1 MPRVLV
7 LPFMLHNAPGP
18 YRDALEAAGLEVV
31 YPLDGAA
38 ALADPAA
45 LAREIVGVE
54 AVLAGMEPFT
64 RDVLA
69 GSQLRVIARM
79 GVGYDA
85 VDVPAAT
92 ERGIALTITPGTNE
106 VSVAEQALGLIFGV
120 YRAVA
125 ARDVEVRSGIW
136 RRKTMPRIGGK
147 TIGLV
152 GLGRIGRAMVPR
164 AQGLGLK
171 VIATEPYPDAK
182 FCETNGVRLCPL
194 EELLATADIVS
205 LHSPAVA
212 DTLNLINRRTIA
224 LMKPTAVLI
233 NTARGSLV
241 DEQAL
246 AEAMAA
252 GHLLGAGLDA
262 FVIEPLPLESPLL
275 KLDNV
280 VFSPHMGGLD
290 HESEVAM
297 SRMAGECIARMYRG
311 DWPEGCVVNASIRPG
326 WKW

>member
-7 LPFMLHNAPGP
+7 FPFMLHNAPGP

-31 YPLDGAA
+31 YPVDGTA

-45 LAREIVGVE
+45 LAREIEGVD
-54 AVLAGMEPFT
+54 AALAGMEPFT

-69 GSQLRVIARM
+69 GSRLRVIARM

-85 VDVPAAT
+85 IDVPAAT
-92 ERGIALTITPGTNE
+92 DRRIAVCITPGTNE
-106 VSVAEQALGLIFGV
+106 VSVAEQALGLLFGV

-136 RRKTMPRIGGK
+136 RRKSLPRIAGK
-147 TIGLV
+147 TLGIV
-152 GLGRIGRAMVPR
+152 GLGRIGRAVVPR
-164 AQGLGLK
+164 ALGLGLR
-171 VIATEPYPDAK
+171 VIATEPCPDAT
-182 FCETNGVRLCPL
+182 FCQTHSVRTCPL
-194 EELLATADIVS
+194 DELLATADIVS
-205 LHSPAVA
+205 LHSPASA
-212 DTLNLINRRTIA
+212 ETHQLINRRTLA
-224 LMKPTAVLI
+224 MMKPSAVLI

-262 FVIEPLPLESPLL
+262 FAIEPLPLDSPLL

-297 SRMAGECIARMYRG
+297 SRMAGECIARLYRG
-311 DWPEGCVVNASIRPG
+311 DWPDGCVVNPTIREG